1 MEQNTVPVMMEKPR
15 DLTLAECEEAFAMFR
30 AHKAKKK
37 KRKLESDYSVTTLKK
52 KPCTAICNVNI
63 GQVINL
69 GMPHVGE
76 QIFSSINTKSLI
88 QCLSVS
94 KTWNV
99 LAKNTLI
106 KRWKSNLKEACEVF
120 KKACETGQT
129 EIVKLILKNVN
140 IDLNAKDEMRET
152 AFKRASK
159 KDQKD
164 VIKVLLDHSTREEL
178 DVNARSIGDK
188 TAFMVACEYNHKDIV
203 QIMLDHPRS
212 NEFDFNALTAGNFN
226 GFMHACLNGHKDIVQ
241 IMLDHAR
248 SNEFDFNVRSYD
260 SGSNGFMMACR
271 FGHIDVVKLLLD
283 HSGSKGIDF
292 NQKDRNGKTGFVLAC
307 QERVLHHTVSK
318 LVRLLLEHSHIVDV
332 RYPRNNDFPKFV
344 KKILRERK

>member
-1 MEQNTVPVMMEKPR
+1 MMEKPR
-15 DLTLAECEEAFAMFR
+15 DLTLAECEEAFAMSR

-37 KRKLESDYSVTTLKK
+37 KRKYVSDYSVTTRSRKK
-52 KPCTAICNVNI
+52 KQCTTICNVNI

-69 GMPHVGE
+69 GLPHVGE
-76 QIFSSINTKSLI
+76 QIFASIKTKSLI

-106 KRWKSNLKEACEVF
+106 KRWKSNLKEASEIF
-120 KKACETGQT
+120 EKACETGQT

-140 IDLNAKDEMRET
+140 IDLNAKDEIRET
-152 AFKRASK
+152 AFMRASIK
-159 KDQKD
+159 GQKD
-164 VIKVLLDHSTREEL
+164 VIKVLLDYSTREEL
-178 DVNARSIGDK
+178 DVNARSIIGNGA
-188 TAFMVACEYNHKDIV
+188 AFMNACENGHKDIV

-212 NEFDFNALTAGNFN
+212 NEFDFNAKAVGDFN
-226 GFMHACLNGHKDIVQ
+226 GFMYACLRGHKDIVQ

-248 SNEFDFNVRSYD
+248 SNELNFNARCNVD
-260 SGSNGFMMACR
+260 GSNGFMMACE
-271 FGHIDVVKLLLD
+271 FGHIEVVKLLLD
-283 HSGSKGIDF
+283 HSESKGIDL
-292 NQKDRNGKTGFVLAC
+292 NHRDLDGRTGFVLAC
-307 QERVLHHTVSK
+307 QLHSRRSHHIVSK

-332 RYPRNNDFPKFV
+332 SYPKNNDFPKYV